1 MRPQRM
7 ALADP
12 DLLEARTRERQ
23 LDIAEQST
31 ALPRI

>member
-23 LDIAEQST
+23 LDIAG
-31 ALPRI
+31 AIYAWPRN